1 MLCCLLLH
9 VDLASLI
16 NSAVLALTPSLSN
29 ILAQRPSTKL
39 RFLSSFRPFVL
50 WRLFLLQFSLSRIGV
65 SSIDKHD
72 SIYLCCNRTT
82 TMGGSQPA
90 CVHLT
95 KLIQPE
101 QRRARYQGYIRA
113 RSHERH
119 NDPLSY
125 TSDVST
131 IIRPQTNTTFWA
143 SSSRPDPTISDF
155 AIATTCGTVIV
166 AESQSSWTFDR
177 IQTFKSEDPD
187 ASPEVLAVD
196 WLDTNVLLNGCRD
209 GTVRLWD
216 ARTCGASGTSWRV
229 KHQSCINH
237 VRRVDANRIVA
248 AGLERQMAAYD
259 LRYIR
264 PKDDLAN
271 GVTRPY
277 VEFPGYSN
285 KELNGIGVG
294 FDVCGNLVAA
304 GTDEGGVQIFDGAS
318 GREVTVGMGG
328 DMGKDLGGPA
338 TCLRFVDTEERRD
351 GRRLFVEGARGIEQW
366 TW

>member
-1 MLCCLLLH
+1 
-9 VDLASLI
+9 
-16 NSAVLALTPSLSN
+16 
-29 ILAQRPSTKL
+29 
-39 RFLSSFRPFVL
+39 
-50 WRLFLLQFSLSRIGV
+50 
-65 SSIDKHD
+65 
-72 SIYLCCNRTT
+72 
-82 TMGGSQPA
+82 MGGSQPA

-101 QRRARYQGYIRA
+101 QWRARYQGYTRT

-131 IIRPQTNTTFWA
+131 TIRPQTNTTFWA

-177 IQTFKSEDPD
+177 IQTFKYEDPD

-237 VRRVDANRIVA
+237 VRRLDANRIVA

-264 PKDDLAN
+264 PKSDLAN

-338 TCLRFVDTEERRD
+338 SCLRFVDTEQRRD

>member
-1 MLCCLLLH
+1 
-9 VDLASLI
+9 
-16 NSAVLALTPSLSN
+16 
-29 ILAQRPSTKL
+29 
-39 RFLSSFRPFVL
+39 
-50 WRLFLLQFSLSRIGV
+50 
-65 SSIDKHD
+65 
-72 SIYLCCNRTT
+72 
-82 TMGGSQPA
+82 MGGSQPA

-101 QRRARYQGYIRA
+101 QWRARYQGCIRA

-177 IQTFKSEDPD
+177 IQTFKYEEPD

-216 ARTCGASGTSWRV
+216 ARTCGASGTNWRV

-248 AGLERQMAAYD
+248 AGLDRQMAAYD

-338 TCLRFVDTEERRD
+338 RCLRFVDTEQRRD